1 MLGMFVFF
9 SHALIFDCLN
19 FIAFVNFRKN
29 YSLCNVEYDKYRV
42 RVSKFLEKFLSII
55 KVDSR
60 AKKVLSLDFYEVDC
74 LINMAY
80 DL

>member
-1 MLGMFVFF
+1 MKVTVEMTDSEFV
-9 SHALIFDCLN
+9 
-19 FIAFVNFRKN
+19 AFVDFRKN
-29 YSLCNVEYDKYRV
+29 YSLFNVEHDKYRV

-55 KVDSR
+55 RVDSR
-60 AKKVLSLDFYEVDC
+60 AKKVLSLDFYEVDS